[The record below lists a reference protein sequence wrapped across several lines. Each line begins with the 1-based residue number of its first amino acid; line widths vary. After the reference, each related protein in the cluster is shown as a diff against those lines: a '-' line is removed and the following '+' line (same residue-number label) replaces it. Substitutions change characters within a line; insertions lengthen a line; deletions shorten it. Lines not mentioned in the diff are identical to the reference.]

1 MIIQPV
7 LIISTWTNDI
17 QKFFPVDTESLDP
30 HKKYTMVA
38 GELEPKADPVSP
50 GEELL
55 YSEEFDYDSWREEG
69 CGKEICINDEDM
81 TFFKTKIEKAFSF
94 EHLHHKKPYIYNDY
108 LVCDINSNKL
118 KKLVLC
124 RIISDAK

>member
-17 QKFFPVDTESLDP
+17 QKFFSVDTKSLEP
-30 HKKYTMVA
+30 HKKYIMVA
-38 GELEPKADPVSP
+38 GDIMPEIDPIYP

-55 YSEEFDYDSWREEG
+55 YSEEFDIDTWKEKG
-69 CGKEICINDEDM
+69 MNKEICINDGDI
-81 TFFKTKIEKAFSF
+81 TFFKTKIEKVFSF
-94 EHLHHKKPYIYNDY
+94 EHLYHKQPYIDNDY